1 MSLLFPN
8 LASLA
13 NPLTPS
19 TGIVDDAQSKAKQ
32 LESKSKEGLEGAKA
46 TISSEADALK
56 NKVATAAGVG
66 ATPKASSTRPIGREG
81 SAKPT
86 VGTIYKEIGFGGL
99 WAGLGTRIVMIGTL
113 TALQWLI
120 YDYVKVAFGLPTTG
134 SAEPQKK

>member
-19 TGIVDDAQSKAKQ
+19 TGADRSSIFFTYLPGIVDDAQSKAKQ
-32 LESKSKEGLEGAKA
+32 LKSKSKEGLEGAKA

-66 ATPKASSTRPIGREG
+66 ATPKASSTRP
-81 SAKPT
+81 S
-86 VGTIYKEIGFGGL
+86 TIECSL

>member
-19 TGIVDDAQSKAKQ
+19 TGGIVDDAQSKAKQ
-32 LESKSKEGLEGAKA
+32 LKSKSKEGLEGAKA

-56 NKVATAAGVG
+56 NKVATAAGVV
-66 ATPKASSTRPIGREG
+66 GREG

>member
-1 MSLLFPN
+1 MYADRSSIFFTYLP
-8 LASLA
+8 
-13 NPLTPS
+13 
-19 TGIVDDAQSKAKQ
+19 GIVDDAQSKAKQ

-56 NKVATAAGVG
+56 NKVATAAG
-66 ATPKASSTRPIGREG
+66 
-81 SAKPT
+81 
-86 VGTIYKEIGFGGL
+86 EIGFGGL